1 MSASII
7 TLKVPTMKPI
17 TEVENETGLSYRLL
31 LTLCK
36 ENKVAHIKA
45 GRKFLINYEKLID
58 YLNTGDTE
66 CEQVQQV
73 SC

>member
-1 MSASII
+1 MSADII
-7 TLKVPTMKPI
+7 TLKIPTMKTI

-31 LTLCK
+31 LSLCK

-66 CEQVQQV
+66 GELVQQGQH
-73 SC
+73 

>member
-1 MSASII
+1 
-7 TLKVPTMKPI
+7 MKTI

-66 CEQVQQV
+66 AE
-73 SC
+73 